1 MRISDWSSDVCS
13 SDLDVVDQKQDVLV
27 GFVTEM
33 LGDGERRQTRPQTR
47 ARWLIPL
54 PEDERGAFEHT
65 RLPELKQQL
74 IALTRAL
81 TDAGEDRDAG
91 VPLERRADQ
100 LHDQDGL
107 DAAGASAH
115 GGIAAF

>member
-1 MRISDWSSDVCS
+1 
-13 SDLDVVDQKQDVLV
+13 
-27 GFVTEM
+27 M
-33 LGDGERRQTRPQTR
+33 LGDGERRQTRPPTR
-47 ARWLIPL
+47 ARRLIHL

-74 IALTRAL
+74 MALTRAL

-91 VPLERRADQ
+91 VPLDRRADQ

-107 DAAGASAH
+107 ADTGPAEH
-115 GGIAAF
+115 GGLRSEERRVGKECVSTCRSRWWPYH